1 MLTAANAEAC
11 AQPHWRVIAAGFD
24 TERWFAD
31 NQAVGTAGIANP
43 QPTRLPAGQYDYRF
57 TSSRSNSRAS
67 TDDVG
72 STAFEPGG
80 FSPRPPSPR
89 WRTCPA
95 VVTAR
100 LGTSSIGGWTRSRV
114 EGIMYNSCRSLA
126 SP

>member
-72 STAFEPGG
+72 RFHGFRTWRVLAPAPLAAVANVSCGRDGAAWHVLHRRVDPQPG
-80 FSPRPPSPR
+80 
-89 WRTCPA
+89 
-95 VVTAR
+95 
-100 LGTSSIGGWTRSRV
+100 
-114 EGIMYNSCRSLA
+114 
-126 SP
+126 